1 MNHSGTILRRNPAVT
16 MRELSE
22 GAGVLLINTRTGAYH
37 RLNRTGAVIW
47 RELVEPTPFEELE
60 RRLMREF
67 EGGPVMPTNDLAAYI
82 ADLAGR
88 ELVHVERE
96 RTGSAK

>member
-1 MNHSGTILRRNPAVT
+1 MKHSGTVLRRNPAVT

-47 RELVEPTPFEELE
+47 RALVEPTPFEELE
-60 RRLMREF
+60 RRLVREF
-67 EGGPVMPTNDLAAYI
+67 EGGPAMMTNDLAAYI

-96 RTGSAK
+96 RSGSAQ